1 MNGISRFLFGGCVP
15 DALRAELDEE
25 ARDDERAVGDRD
37 GADVAAHR
45 RGAIVP

>member
-15 DALRAELDEE
+15 DALLDEE